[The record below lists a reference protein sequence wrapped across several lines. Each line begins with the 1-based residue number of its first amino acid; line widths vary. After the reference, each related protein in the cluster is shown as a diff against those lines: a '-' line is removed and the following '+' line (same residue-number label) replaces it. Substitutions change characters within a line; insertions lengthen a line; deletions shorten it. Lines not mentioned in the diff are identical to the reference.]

1 MLHTSKSEKSVIILA
16 RLNDFETQQHMN
28 ALIVRTDSLRALYQE
43 IKTGMLSLTDMQ
55 EQINMTKKQILELH
69 KKMYNYWQGK
79 NGKWYSYL
87 PKEGVDKPKGKQI
100 ESVSSEKLDT
110 KIVGFYLNVENEKK
124 IQ

>member
-1 MLHTSKSEKSVIILA
+1 
-16 RLNDFETQQHMN
+16 
-28 ALIVRTDSLRALYQE
+28 
-43 IKTGMLSLTDMQ
+43 MQ